1 MKLSIETEQSQ
12 MQQLLEA
19 QEMAEVSKDLE
30 TLMRATDADE
40 VA

>member
-12 MQQLLEA
+12 MQQLVEA
-19 QEMAEVSKDLE
+19 QEMSEVSKDLE